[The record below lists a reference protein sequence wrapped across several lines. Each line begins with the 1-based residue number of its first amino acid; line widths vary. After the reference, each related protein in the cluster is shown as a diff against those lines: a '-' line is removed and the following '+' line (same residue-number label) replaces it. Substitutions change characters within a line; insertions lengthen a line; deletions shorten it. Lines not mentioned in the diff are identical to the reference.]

1 MSQLSFASPTSASW
15 LNLVERFFAEIT
27 RKRIRRGAF
36 ASVAALK
43 GWQGWLELRRFELTH
58 DTAERTL
65 PPAGNRIEMADL
77 RERVRKLEAIAAG
90 IDL

>member
-1 MSQLSFASPTSASW
+1 MDPLTIAILGGGLFAGMTAAS
-15 LNLVERFFAEIT
+15 I
-27 RKRIRRGAF
+27 
-36 ASVAALK
+36 AALK

-58 DTAERTL
+58 DAADRTL
-65 PPAGNRIEMADL
+65 PPTGNRIEMADL

>member
-1 MSQLSFASPTSASW
+1 MEPLTIGLLGGGLFAGMTA
-15 LNLVERFFAEIT
+15 
-27 RKRIRRGAF
+27 

-58 DTAERTL
+58 AAGERTL

-90 IDL
+90 IDI